1 MLNKHSLIFGLS
13 FASDKARSSRSLR
26 DALLAF
32 SSAITR
38 PVTPPAVTFLG
49 FLAPKAD
56 RRSQWRARHETI
68 NRRFKQF
75 HVLQDV
81 FRHDLT
87 KHQVCFFAVANVTQ
101 IMIELGHF
109 Y

>member
-1 MLNKHSLIFGLS
+1 MIVADKGYRDNFCRFLTPTDDKPNLN
-13 FASDKARSSRSLR
+13 
-26 DALLAF
+26 
-32 SSAITR
+32 AIM
-38 PVTPPAVTFLG
+38 A
-49 FLAPKAD
+49 
-56 RRSQWRARHETI
+56 QWRARHETI